1 MKNDGL
7 HGGVAGTIRWT
18 PFGMAGPGG
27 RAGWCAGGAR
37 GGGDSVRNGMLRG
50 WHGLQCVGMKT
61 LLWLA
66 CHEQHEIL
74 MRSYCGLT
82 QWIV

>member
-1 MKNDGL
+1 MMEWQALGTA
-7 HGGVAGTIRWT
+7 HGGV
-18 PFGMAGPGG
+18 PVV
-27 RAGWCAGGAR
+27 AGGG

-66 CHEQHEIL
+66 CHEQHDIL